1 MIMITMFDARC
12 ASFST
17 LGRFAPFAFRRSGLR
32 PSLFDGQGSVSDSI
46 DKRAERASNS
56 PRAAR
61 RRKASRA
68 SVEHRLLL
76 IALVMAALPGCFSLG
91 RDSPPMEEYVI
102 DGARTTDALVPIPGL
117 DGVAV
122 GIRRLDLAPYLATPA
137 IVVRRGEREI
147 MTSDYHRWAEDP
159 AYGINRAVARH
170 LAASGSFHTVDVAP
184 WPVRSRYD
192 YLIQLHVTRFEGVV
206 AEDAASTVGAAHVL
220 ATWEIIRQQDETVLA
235 RGESEHREDGWR
247 VGDYADLVAL
257 LDLGLVMLARDLAVA
272 VGNLPAAGA
281 GQD

>member
-1 MIMITMFDARC
+1 MRY
-12 ASFST
+12 
-17 LGRFAPFAFRRSGLR
+17 
-32 PSLFDGQGSVSDSI
+32 LF
-46 DKRAERASNS
+46 
-56 PRAAR
+56 
-61 RRKASRA
+61 
-68 SVEHRLLL
+68 
-76 IALVMAALPGCFSLG
+76 IALALAALPGCFSLG

-159 AYGINRAVARH
+159 AHGINRAVARH
-170 LAASGSFHTVDVAP
+170 LAASGSFRTVDVAP

-206 AEDAASTVGAAHVL
+206 AEDALATVGAAHVR
-220 ATWEIIRQQDETVLA
+220 AAWEIIRQHDETVLV
-235 RGESEHREDGWR
+235 RGESEHREDGWT
-247 VGDYADLVAL
+247 VGDFADLVAL
-257 LDLGLVMLARDLAVA
+257 LDQGLVLVSREMAAAMAGLV
-272 VGNLPAAGA
+272 AAGP
-281 GQD
+281 GQE